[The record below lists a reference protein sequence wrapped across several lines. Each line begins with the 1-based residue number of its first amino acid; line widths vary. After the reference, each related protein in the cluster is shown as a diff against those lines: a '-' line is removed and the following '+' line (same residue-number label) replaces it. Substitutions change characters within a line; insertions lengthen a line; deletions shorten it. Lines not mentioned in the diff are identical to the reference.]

1 MANIDSFKISFMTN
15 KTIIV
20 TGATDGIGLEAATK
34 IAALGNRVG
43 LVGRNPDKG
52 AKAIELITSLTGND
66 KLDFFQ
72 ADLSLVSE
80 VNQLSEDIKNKYSEL
95 NVLLNNAGGAN
106 KNKVITS
113 EGLEKTFATNQMNYF
128 VLTTNLMDMLSSSD
142 HSRVVNVASNA
153 HIGASIDFDN
163 INAEK
168 GYSFWKA
175 YCISKLMNIMFTY
188 KLAEM
193 QDKVT
198 VNVLHPG
205 FVDTN
210 IGGNEGSI
218 VKRIVK
224 FGSKLFARS
233 VENGA
238 DSSIYLS
245 TSDEVSNVSGKYFFK
260 CKPIKSSKASYDKDQ
275 WDQVWNLCQSYKEKL
290 L

>member
-1 MANIDSFKISFMTN
+1 MIN

-43 LVGRNPDKG
+43 LVGRNPEKG
-52 AKAIELITSLTGND
+52 AKAIERITSLTRND

-80 VNQLSEDIKNKYSEL
+80 IHKLSQEIKNKYSKL
-95 NVLLNNAGGAN
+95 NVLLNNAGGAS

-128 VLTTNLMDMLSSSD
+128 TLTTNLMDMLSASEG
-142 HSRVVNVASNA
+142 SRVVNVASNA
-153 HIGASIDFDN
+153 HIGTTIDFDN

-168 GYSFWKA
+168 DYSAWKA
-175 YCISKLMNIMFTY
+175 YCVSKLMNIMFTY
-188 KLAEM
+188 RLAEM

-198 VNVLHPG
+198 VNTLHPG

-210 IGGNEGSI
+210 IGGNEGSVI
-218 VKRIVK
+218 KSIVK
-224 FGSKLFARS
+224 FGSKLFART

-245 TSDEVSNVSGKYFFK
+245 TSDEVNDVSGKYFFK
-260 CKPIKSSKASYDKDQ
+260 CRQIKSSKASYDKEQ
-275 WDQVWNLCQSYKEKL
+275 WNQVWNLCESYKEKL
-290 L
+290 S

>member
-1 MANIDSFKISFMTN
+1 MIN

-43 LVGRNPDKG
+43 LVGRNSEKG
-52 AKAIELITSLTGND
+52 AKAIEHITSLTRND

-80 VNQLSEDIKNKYSEL
+80 IHKLSQEIQNKYSEL
-95 NVLLNNAGGAN
+95 NVLLNNAGGAS

-128 VLTTNLMDMLSSSD
+128 TLTTNLMDMLSRSEG
-142 HSRVVNVASNA
+142 SRVVNVASNA
-153 HIGASIDFDN
+153 HIGTTIDFDN

-168 GYSFWKA
+168 GYSAWKA

-188 KLAEM
+188 RLAEM

-198 VNVLHPG
+198 VNALHPG

-210 IGGNEGSI
+210 IGGNEGSVI
-218 VKRIVK
+218 KSIVK
-224 FGSKLFARS
+224 FGSKLFART

-245 TSDEVSNVSGKYFFK
+245 TSDEVNDVSGKYFFK
-260 CKPIKSSKASYDKDQ
+260 CRQIKSSKASYDKEQ
-275 WDQVWNLCQSYKEKL
+275 WNQVWNLCESYKEKL
-290 L
+290 S

>member
-1 MANIDSFKISFMTN
+1 MIN

-34 IAALGNRVG
+34 IAALGSRVG
-43 LVGRNPDKG
+43 LVGRNPEKG
-52 AKAIELITSLTGND
+52 AKAIERITSLTRND

-80 VNQLSEDIKNKYSEL
+80 IHKLSQEIKNKYSKL
-95 NVLLNNAGGAN
+95 NVLLNNAGGAS

-128 VLTTNLMDMLSSSD
+128 TLTTNLMDMLSASEG
-142 HSRVVNVASNA
+142 SRVVNVASNA
-153 HIGASIDFDN
+153 HIGTTIDFDN

-168 GYSFWKA
+168 DYSAWKA
-175 YCISKLMNIMFTY
+175 YCVSKLMNIMFTY
-188 KLAEM
+188 RLAEM

-198 VNVLHPG
+198 VNTLHPG

-210 IGGNEGSI
+210 IGGNEGSVI
-218 VKRIVK
+218 KSIVK
-224 FGSKLFARS
+224 FGSKLFART

-245 TSDEVSNVSGKYFFK
+245 TSDEVNDISGKYFFK
-260 CKPIKSSKASYDKDQ
+260 CRQIKSSKASYDKEQ
-275 WDQVWNLCQSYKEKL
+275 WNQVWNLCESYKEKL
-290 L
+290 S

>member
-1 MANIDSFKISFMTN
+1 MTN

-34 IAALGNRVG
+34 IASLGNRVG
-43 LVGRNPDKG
+43 LIGRNPEKG
-52 AKAIELITSLTGND
+52 AKAIERITKLTGNN

-72 ADLSLVSE
+72 ADLSSISE
-80 VNQLSEDIKNKYSEL
+80 INKLSEEIKNKYSEL
-95 NVLLNNAGGAN
+95 NVLLNNAGGAS
-106 KNKVITS
+106 KDKIITS

-128 VLTTNLMDMLSSSD
+128 TLTTNLMDMLSASEG
-142 HSRVVNVASNA
+142 SRVVNVASNA
-153 HIGASIDFDN
+153 HIGADIDFDN
-163 INAEK
+163 INGEK

-175 YCISKLMNIMFTY
+175 YCVSKLMNIMFTY
-188 KLAEM
+188 RLAEI

-198 VNVLHPG
+198 VNALHPG

-210 IGGNEGSI
+210 IGGNEGSVI
-218 VKRIVK
+218 KKIVK
-224 FGSKLFARS
+224 FGSKLFART

-260 CKPIKSSKASYDKDQ
+260 CREIKSSKVSYNKEQ
-275 WDQVWNLCQSYKEKL
+275 WNQVWSLCESYKEKL
-290 L
+290 S

>member
-1 MANIDSFKISFMTN
+1 MDN

-43 LVGRNPDKG
+43 LVGRNPEKG
-52 AKAIELITSLTGND
+52 AKAIERITSLTGND

-72 ADLSLVSE
+72 ADLSSVSE
-80 VNQLSEDIKNKYSEL
+80 INKLSKEIKNKYSKL
-95 NVLLNNAGGAN
+95 NVLLNNAGGAS
-106 KNKVITS
+106 KNKIITS

-128 VLTTNLMDMLSSSD
+128 TLTTNLMDMLSASEG
-142 HSRVVNVASNA
+142 SRVVNVASNA
-153 HIGASIDFDN
+153 HIGADIDFHN
-163 INAEK
+163 INGEK

-175 YCISKLMNIMFTY
+175 YCVSKLMNIMFTY
-188 KLAEM
+188 RLAEI

-198 VNVLHPG
+198 VNALHPG

-210 IGGNEGSI
+210 IGGNEGSVI
-218 VKRIVK
+218 KKIVK
-224 FGSKLFARS
+224 FGSKLFART

-260 CKPIKSSKASYDKDQ
+260 CREIKSSKVSYNKEQ
-275 WDQVWNLCQSYKEKL
+275 WNQVWKLCESYKEKL
-290 L
+290 S